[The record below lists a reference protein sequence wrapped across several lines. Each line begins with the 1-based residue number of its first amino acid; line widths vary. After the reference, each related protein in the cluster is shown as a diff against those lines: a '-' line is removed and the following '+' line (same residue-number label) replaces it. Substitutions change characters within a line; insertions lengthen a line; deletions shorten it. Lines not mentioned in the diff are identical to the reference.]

1 MDDQDMVTVEV
12 EPEFYSLLLQLAQRA
27 ETTVEDLIETFAE
40 YSARPENRAN
50 VEVFL
55 TLEVEPEKKAEKAR
69 IDQKVV
75 DEVVALAVQ
84 RTWRREG

>member
-12 EPEFYSLLLQLAQRA
+12 EPEFYSLLLQFAQR
-27 ETTVEDLIETFAE
+27 EGTTVEDLIEAFAE
-40 YSARPENRAN
+40 YCARPENRAN

-55 TLEVEPEKKAEKAR
+55 TLEVEPEKEAEKEQ
-69 IDQKVV
+69 INQKVI

-84 RTWRREG
+84 RTQKRKG